1 MRFCLSLTLHYLI
14 LHLTG
19 SASFADDPFYK
30 CFSKSF
36 FGLETETFE
45 CIYLKEPVTWVHIR
59 MLDMSFVLFARC
71 KYKFAVFAALFTD
84 AHEAYENIC

>member
-36 FGLETETFE
+36 FGLEMGTFR
-45 CIYLKEPVTWVHIR
+45 IYLSQGTHNLGPYSCV
-59 MLDMSFVLFARC
+59 
-71 KYKFAVFAALFTD
+71 
-84 AHEAYENIC
+84 